1 MPTARILIVYGSR
14 YGQTARIANRIR
26 QVLAERDFAVSLYQG
41 DALPSGCRADDY
53 DGVLIGA
60 SMVFGKYQRYVR
72 DFVAGNGPALNRI
85 PTGFFAVSGAAGSA
99 NPAERAEAERR
110 LEAFCVETGWHP
122 LLRESVAGA
131 IRYTKYNFVL
141 RWVMKRISRKEG
153 GSTDTSRDHEYTDWV
168 QVEQFADRFADRV
181 DERVRQAAGPVSG
194 APRAQTAPPRPL
206 AHR

>member
-1 MPTARILIVYGSR
+1 MPTPRILIVYGSR

-41 DALPSGCRADDY
+41 DALPIGCRPDDY
-53 DGVLIGA
+53 DGVLVGA
-60 SMVFGKYQRYVR
+60 SMVFGKYQPYVR
-72 DFVAGNGPALNRI
+72 EFVVRHGPALTRI

-110 LEAFCVETGWHP
+110 LEAFCVETGWQP
-122 LLRESVAGA
+122 LLRVSVAGA

-181 DERVRQAAGPVSG
+181 DERVRRTAGPLPG
-194 APRAQTAPPRPL
+194 APQIPSTPPRPF

>member
-1 MPTARILIVYGSR
+1 MPTPHILIVYGSR

-26 QVLAERDFAVSLYQG
+26 RVLAERDFAVSLYQG
-41 DALPSGCRADDY
+41 DALPAGCRADDY
-53 DGVLIGA
+53 DGALIGA
-60 SMVFGKYQRYVR
+60 SMIFGKYQRYVR
-72 DFVAGNGPALNRI
+72 DFVERNRAALNRI

-110 LEAFCVETGWHP
+110 LEAFCVETGWQP
-122 LLRESVAGA
+122 LLWESVAGA
-131 IRYTKYNFVL
+131 IRYTRYNVVL

-181 DERVRQAAGPVSG
+181 DERAHRSPGSLTG
-194 APRAQTAPPRPL
+194 APQTPSATLRPL
-206 AHR
+206 ARG